1 MKKILF
7 FIGSM
12 LEGGAERVV
21 SILSNSLIK
30 EEYDIEILMYLDNTP
45 FYDLDPKI
53 KLNSVCKNTGSR
65 SLKKNF
71 FWIRRYLNNNFDV
84 VISFLSPFN
93 MLMLTCSIGKGIP
106 IIVADRNDPSK
117 VPGNSISRI
126 GRNILYHYSAHIV
139 VQTNKNF
146 KYFSNSLK
154 KKISIIPNPVNKI
167 IVPDVYSST
176 THQKVIVTV
185 GRLIP
190 QKNQQLLLDAFK
202 IIHDK
207 YPDYK
212 LVIYGEGELRGKYE
226 NFINDN
232 GLSEYILLPGVKKNI
247 YDLLSKAE
255 IFVLPSLF
263 EGMPNAL
270 IEAMCIGMPVV
281 STRVSGADEII
292 KTGYNGILINNDIDE
307 MIDALEKLINN
318 PTLRSRYGANA
329 SKLAWDLSESKITE
343 NWKMLIEQIIR
354 NKI

>member
-1 MKKILF
+1 
-7 FIGSM
+7 
-12 LEGGAERVV
+12 
-21 SILSNSLIK
+21 
-30 EEYDIEILMYLDNTP
+30 
-45 FYDLDPKI
+45 
-53 KLNSVCKNTGSR
+53 
-65 SLKKNF
+65 
-71 FWIRRYLNNNFDV
+71 
-84 VISFLSPFN
+84 
-93 MLMLTCSIGKGIP
+93 
-106 IIVADRNDPSK
+106 
-117 VPGNSISRI
+117 
-126 GRNILYHYSAHIV
+126 
-139 VQTNKNF
+139 
-146 KYFSNSLK
+146 LK